1 MNKYKKIAAIAV
13 TAVMAGSMVFALTG
27 CDKNKNK
34 DKLELSLDE
43 NGKLT
48 WAEGTTLNLS
58 IGHTGVDL
66 GTHYSQANIGKLTTY
81 LGGSTSATLYGTAY
95 AEGNMKPA
103 WAALASQLKVNFAN
117 KYTGE
122 SSDKQ
127 MTAITGT
134 SEGLAGVDIFTSSA
148 SDLANQA
155 ARNATSIVDLN
166 QYLDYMPN
174 YKAFLES
181 NKTTRLSLTA
191 DETGAMYMAPYFD
204 GNDDIEKYVL
214 LRKDLVEDLLN
225 GSSRLTGTVS
235 FATQAAAKTS
245 VSGAGA
251 GTSASVQAF
260 MGSDDWDIDVT
271 DPTALVN
278 YSATAATNW
287 GEDLHK
293 VDDAKKTA
301 TVKVY
306 VKYSKALD
314 SAKTGAISTLLAEAG
329 VGATDIS
336 GQTSGNII
344 DIMNLAINKT
354 SGAVTGDILTE
365 ILKEYI
371 KVTYV
376 DSTGA
381 SFYGATG
388 RKLSHVF
395 NSAYA
400 AWDADLYTALGRCFV
415 TSGTALGA
423 NVAQEDPSTHELKYK
438 TLYLLTGR
446 QSRTDR
452 FNDTVAMA
460 GELYGVRGLESRYPF
475 SYINAKG
482 ELVDARTKEVSFN
495 AMNNINA
502 LTKEGLFAPL
512 ISTVTI
518 TNGEASHSGT
528 QNKGIQTLSL
538 HDYVQTQTA
547 NQGFR
552 AEDQVGDLYNFA
564 PVLTPVSNWD
574 TNDDGTKDTIMR
586 FTESW
591 RSVKTTGFAIS
602 YQGVKNNPDKLSAAL
617 AFVDYFF
624 SPDGQI
630 LMTYGPQAAANDN
643 GSKEAAGTA
652 GNGFWYATEATGVS
666 LTSVADKVADA
677 TNYAPAQYKVKDAN
691 KSQYFIYNE
700 KVYTGTPYNGRQ
712 IPTMTATNLKMFH
725 DVGGNS
731 FSNYAR
737 WIIGTTLPVG
747 NKDQGFE
754 YQCSA
759 KCGLAGADIVG
770 IALNNGT
777 IKHVVQQVATT
788 TENAT
793 NWYTV
798 VPSVLT
804 FDSDVLASLSTATTG
819 VVTGFYGDVN
829 LFVNSDGSSGNFW
842 HDIMAYGLGADKKVT
857 LKDTDKLP
865 ADAAACITYLNT
877 FGMNTFNTEMNNA
890 YKALLNNYSAALSK

>member
-34 DKLELSLDE
+34 DKLELGLDAD
-43 NGKLT
+43 GKLT

-58 IGHTGVDL
+58 IGHNKLDL
-66 GTHYSQANIGKLTTY
+66 GTHYSTANVKKLTDY

-95 AEGNMKPA
+95 AQGNMKPA
-103 WAALASQLKVNFAN
+103 WAALASQLKLNFAD
-117 KYTGE
+117 KYTGQ
-122 SSDKQ
+122 SSDNQLKE
-127 MTAITGT
+127 ITDS

-155 ARNATSIVDLN
+155 ARNGTSIVDLN

-214 LRKDLVEDLLN
+214 LRKDLVEDMLN

-260 MGSDDWDIDVT
+260 MGTADWDIDVT

-287 GEDLHK
+287 GSDLHK
-293 VDDAKKTA
+293 VDDAKKTS

-306 VKYSKALD
+306 VKYSKALE

-344 DIMNLAINKT
+344 DIMNLAINK
-354 SGAVTGDILTE
+354 SQGAVTGEILTE

-376 DSTGA
+376 DKDNN

-388 RKLSHVF
+388 RHLSEVF

-415 TSGTALGA
+415 TSGTALGT
-423 NVAQEDPSTHELKYK
+423 NVKTKTEDRF
-438 TLYLLTGR
+438 LLTGR

-482 ELVDARTKEVSFN
+482 ELVDARTKEVSFS

-502 LTKEGLFAPL
+502 LTKEGLYAPL
-512 ISTVTI
+512 VSTVTI
-518 TNGEASHSGT
+518 TGDQASHSGAD
-528 QNKGIQTLSL
+528 NKGIQTLTL

-547 NQGFR
+547 KQGFK
-552 AEDQVGDLYNFA
+552 AENTVGDQYNFA
-564 PVLTPVSNWD
+564 PVLTPVSKWD

-630 LMTYGPQAAANDN
+630 LMTYGPQASANDN
-643 GSKEAAGTA
+643 GSVTAAGTA

-691 KSQYFIYNE
+691 KSQYFIYNG

-712 IPTMTATNLKMFH
+712 IPTMTASNLIMFH
-725 DVGGNS
+725 KVGKDS
-731 FSNYAR
+731 FTGYAR
-737 WIIGTTLPVG
+737 EIIGTTLPIG

-777 IKHVVQQVATT
+777 VKHVVQQIATT

-804 FDSDVLASLSTATTG
+804 YTSDVLASLSTATTG

-829 LFVNSDGSSGNFW
+829 LFVNGSGSSGNFW
-842 HDIMAYGLGADKKVT
+842 HDIMAYGLGANKQIT
-857 LKDTDKLP
+857 LKSADKLP

-877 FGMNTFNTEMNNA
+877 FGMNTFGTEMNNA

>member
-34 DKLELSLDE
+34 DKLELGLDAD
-43 NGKLT
+43 GKLT

-58 IGHTGVDL
+58 IGHNKLDL
-66 GTHYSQANIGKLTTY
+66 GTHYSTANVKKLTDY

-122 SSDKQ
+122 SSDNQ
-127 MTAITGT
+127 LAAITES

-191 DETGAMYMAPYFD
+191 DDTGAMYMAPYFD

-214 LRKDLVEDLLN
+214 LRKDFVENLLN

-260 MGSDDWDIDVT
+260 MGTADWEVDVT

-329 VGATDIS
+329 VGASDIS

-344 DIMNLAINKT
+344 DIMNLAINKS
-354 SGAVTGDILTE
+354 SGAVKGDILTE

-376 DSTGA
+376 DKDNN

-415 TSGTALGA
+415 TSGTALGGEVKETK
-423 NVAQEDPSTHELKYK
+423 NLF
-438 TLYLLTGR
+438 LLTGR

-452 FNDTVAMA
+452 FNDTVAFA

-482 ELVDARTKEVSFN
+482 ELVDARTKEVSFS

-518 TNGEASHSGT
+518 TGDQASHSGDT
-528 QNKGIQTLSL
+528 NQGIQTLTL

-547 NQGFR
+547 KRGFD
-552 AEDQVGDLYNFA
+552 AEKQTGDPYNFA
-564 PVLTPVSNWD
+564 PVLTPVSKWD

-630 LMTYGPQAAANDN
+630 LMTYGPQATANDN

-712 IPTMTATNLKMFH
+712 IPTMTASSLEMFH
-725 DVGGNS
+725 QVGKKS
-731 FSNYAR
+731 FTGYAR
-737 WIIGTTLPVG
+737 EIIGTTLPIG

-777 IKHVVQQVATT
+777 VKHVIQQIATT

-793 NWYTV
+793 NWYTI

-804 FDSDVLASLSTATTG
+804 YTSDVLASLSTATTG

-829 LFVNSDGSSGNFW
+829 LFVNGSGSSGNFW
-842 HDIMAYGLGADKKVT
+842 HDIMAYGLGANKQIT
-857 LKDTDKLP
+857 LKSADKLP
-865 ADAAACITYLNT
+865 ANAAGCITYLNT
-877 FGMNTFNTEMNNA
+877 FGMNTFATEMNTA

>member
-34 DKLELSLDE
+34 DKLELGLDE

-58 IGHTGVDL
+58 VGHNSLDL
-66 GTHYSQANIGKLTTY
+66 GTHYSTANVKKLTDY

-95 AEGNMKPA
+95 AQGNMKPA
-103 WAALASQLKVNFAN
+103 WAALASQLKLNFAD
-117 KYTGE
+117 KYTGK
-122 SSDKQ
+122 SSDNQ
-127 MTAITGT
+127 LTEITDS

-214 LRKDLVEDLLN
+214 LRKDLVEDMLN

-260 MGSDDWDIDVT
+260 MGTADWEVDVT

-278 YSATAATNW
+278 YSSTAATNW
-287 GEDLHK
+287 GTDLHK

-329 VGATDIS
+329 VGASDIS

-376 DSTGA
+376 DKDNN
-381 SFYGATG
+381 SFYGSTG
-388 RKLSHVF
+388 RRLSEVF

-415 TSGTALGA
+415 TSGTALGT
-423 NVAQEDPSTHELKYK
+423 NVKTKTEDRF
-438 TLYLLTGR
+438 LLTGR

-452 FNDTVAMA
+452 FNDTVAFA
-460 GELYGVRGLESRYPF
+460 GELYGVRGLESRY
-475 SYINAKG
+475 SSAYTYINAKG
-482 ELVDARTKEVSFN
+482 EMVDARTKEVTYN
-495 AMNNINA
+495 AVNNMHA
-502 LTKEGLFAPL
+502 LTEEGLYAPL
-512 ISTVTI
+512 LTSVTI
-518 TNGEASHSGT
+518 TGDQASHSGAD
-528 QNKGIQTLSL
+528 NKGIQTLTL

-547 NQGFR
+547 KQGFK
-552 AEDQVGDLYNFA
+552 AEKQEGDQYNFA
-564 PVLTPVSNWD
+564 PVLTPVSKWD
-574 TNDDGTKDTIMR
+574 TNDDGTKETIMR

-591 RSVKTTGFAIS
+591 RSVKPTGFAIS

-630 LMTYGPQAAANDN
+630 LMTYGPKATANDN

-712 IPTMTATNLKMFH
+712 IPTMTASNLEMFH
-725 DVGGNS
+725 AKSVGNDS
-731 FSNYAR
+731 FTGYAR
-737 WIIGTTLPVG
+737 QIIGTTLPIG

-777 IKHVVQQVATT
+777 VKHVIQQVATT

-793 NWYTV
+793 NWYTID
-798 VPSVLT
+798 PSVLT
-804 FDSDVLASLSTATTG
+804 YDSDVLSSLSTESAG
-819 VVTGFYGDVN
+819 VVTGFYAKSHI
-829 LFVNSDGSSGNFW
+829 FTNSSSSSGNFF
-842 HDIMAYGLGADKKVT
+842 HDIIAYGLGSKHTIT
-857 LKDTDKLP
+857 LRTTDKLP
-865 ADAAACITYLNT
+865 DNAAGCVTYLNG
-877 FGMNTFNTEMNNA
+877 FGMDTFATEINKA
-890 YKALLNNYSAALSK
+890 YKNLLNNYNSGLNK

>member
-34 DKLELSLDE
+34 DKLELGLDAD
-43 NGKLT
+43 GKLT

-58 IGHTGVDL
+58 IGHNKLDL
-66 GTHYSQANIGKLTTY
+66 GTHYSTANVKKLTDY

-127 MTAITGT
+127 MAAITDS

-214 LRKDLVEDLLN
+214 LRKDLVEDMLN

-260 MGSDDWDIDVT
+260 MGTADWDIDVT

-278 YSATAATNW
+278 YSSTAATNW
-287 GEDLHK
+287 GTDLHK

-329 VGATDIS
+329 VGASDIS

-344 DIMNLAINKT
+344 DIMNLAINK
-354 SGAVTGDILTE
+354 SQGAVTGDILTE

-376 DSTGA
+376 DKDNN
-381 SFYGATG
+381 SFYGSTG
-388 RKLSHVF
+388 RRLSEVF

-415 TSGTALGA
+415 TSGTALGGEVKETK
-423 NVAQEDPSTHELKYK
+423 NLF
-438 TLYLLTGR
+438 LLTGR

-452 FNDTVAMA
+452 FNDTVAFA

-482 ELVDARTKEVSFN
+482 ELVDARTKEVSFS

-512 ISTVTI
+512 VSTVTI
-518 TNGEASHSGT
+518 TGDQASHSGDAN
-528 QNKGIQTLSL
+528 QGIQTLTL

-547 NQGFR
+547 KRGFD
-552 AEDQVGDLYNFA
+552 AEKQTGDPYNFA
-564 PVLTPVSNWD
+564 PVLTPVSKWD
-574 TNDDGTKDTIMR
+574 TNDDGTKETIMR

-630 LMTYGPQAAANDN
+630 LMTYGPQTSANDN
-643 GSKEAAGTA
+643 GSVDASKAANG
-652 GNGFWYATEATGVS
+652 GFWYATEATGVS

-677 TNYAPAQYKVKDAN
+677 TNYAPAQYQVKDAN
-691 KSQYFIYNE
+691 KSQYFIYNG

-712 IPTMTATNLKMFH
+712 IPTMTASNLEMFH
-725 DVGGNS
+725 KVGKNS
-731 FSNYAR
+731 FTGYAR
-737 WIIGTTLPVG
+737 EIIGTTLPIG

-777 IKHVVQQVATT
+777 VKHVVQQIATT

-804 FDSDVLASLSTATTG
+804 YTSDVLASLSTATTG

-829 LFVNSDGSSGNFW
+829 LFVNGSGSSGNFW
-842 HDIMAYGLGADKKVT
+842 HDIMAYGLGANKQIT
-857 LKDTDKLP
+857 LKSADKLP

-877 FGMNTFNTEMNNA
+877 FGMNTFGTEMNNA